1 MKTKI
6 FALLISVSAI
16 TACSSNRNAVDGMPD
31 TTDKPLPKTA
41 TTFAPQR
48 DGTSFERAI
57 IINEKTERAGIDAEN
72 TQLTAL
78 FPGSKRVSQRY
89 DIYKDKQHEIVNVT
103 TSDGREVS
111 VYFDVSS
118 YFGKQ

>member
-6 FALLISVSAI
+6 FVLLICASVI
-16 TACSSNRNAVDGMPD
+16 TACSSNRNTLEGTTDN
-31 TTDKPLPKTA
+31 TDKPLPKTA
-41 TTFAPQR
+41 TGFASQR
-48 DGTSFERAI
+48 DGSSFDKAI
-57 IINEKTERAGIDAEN
+57 IIDEKTERAGLDAEN
-72 TQLTAL
+72 TQLITL

-89 DIYKDKQHEIVNVT
+89 EIYKDKQHEIVNIT
-103 TSDGREVS
+103 TTDGRETQ